1 MKQTLGHEK
10 SRSPGRRREE
20 IAEYVINESFVSA
33 KHLSSVYEVSVMTI
47 YRDLDELQQQGVI
60 RREHGGATPQPSSLF
75 ESNVRYRQRNAV
87 EEKNALCRRAFE
99 EVESGQAVM
108 FDDSSTMLPLARMLS
123 RSGAPRPLTVIT
135 NFRIALE
142 EMAGGRDLQLVC
154 LGGEYYPNHESYG
167 GVVCEAAIRS
177 LRPDLLFVST
187 SAVSGST
194 ALHQEA
200 ETVRTK
206 RAMLS
211 VARRKILLIDH
222 GKLGKSA
229 LHRFTDLVEFDLILV
244 DSGASETAL
253 AELRDSGAAY
263 EVVQVGADMASEV
276 VDTA

>member
-10 SRSPGRRREE
+10 SRSPGQRREE

-87 EEKNALCRRAFE
+87 EEKHALCKRALE
-99 EVESGQAVM
+99 EIESGHAVM
-108 FDDSSTMLPLARMLS
+108 FDDSSTMLPLARMLA